1 MSVTDLNF
9 VLFSPYDKEINEYI
23 NLLLNKMYLFL
34 CLGCFESDPQDPFYK
49 LLYEY
54 SKAWLLQA
62 QRLMTHQSLRF
73 THVVLQDIK
82 KTDLPTEELNIC
94 SKKILSRG
102 YGNLTYQVEGKLT
115 NLRSWASRGIRDPR
129 LMIMIDEFFKE
140 ERDFRQKF
148 GKYAFGD
155 A

>member
-1 MSVTDLNF
+1 MTVTDLNF

-34 CLGCFESDPQDPFYK
+34 CLGWPSRPFFSK
-49 LLYEY
+49 LLYER

-62 QRLMTHQSLRF
+62 QRLMTHQSVRF
-73 THVVLQDIK
+73 THVVLQDIN
-82 KTDLPTEELNIC
+82 KTDLPPEELNIC

-102 YGNLTYQVEGKLT
+102 YGNLTYQVEEKLT
-115 NLRSWASRGIRDPR
+115 NLRPWASRGIRDPR

>member
-49 LLYEY
+49 LLYER

-62 QRLMTHQSLRF
+62 QRLMTHQSVRF

-82 KTDLPTEELNIC
+82 KTDLITD
-94 SKKILSRG
+94 
-102 YGNLTYQVEGKLT
+102 
-115 NLRSWASRGIRDPR
+115 RGIEY
-129 LMIMIDEFFKE
+129 L
-140 ERDFRQKF
+140 
-148 GKYAFGD
+148 
-155 A
+155 

>member
-1 MSVTDLNF
+1 MLGLTLKTLFISFCMSV
-9 VLFSPYDKEINEYI
+9 PK
-23 NLLLNKMYLFL
+23 
-34 CLGCFESDPQDPFYK
+34 LGCYK
-49 LLYEY
+49 HNG
-54 SKAWLLQA
+54 Q
-62 QRLMTHQSLRF
+62 LMTHQSVRF

-102 YGNLTYQVEGKLT
+102 YGNLTYQVEEKLT
-115 NLRSWASRGIRDPR
+115 NLRPWASRGIRDPR